1 MIKFIVTLLI
11 LLTLIIILKKRDFF
25 FDKSI
30 QNIDGDL
37 DRFERKY
44 PIECKL
50 FNEIIDR
57 KNKDLERQC
66 YYKCEE
72 NDIVRVD
79 TSIEYICQP
88 FIIEER

>member
-1 MIKFIVTLLI
+1 MIKLFVTLIVILI
-11 LLTLIIILKKRDFF
+11 LIVILKNSLNIANKTEVSDF
-25 FDKSI
+25 K
-30 QNIDGDL
+30 
-37 DRFERKY
+37 KY

-57 KNKDLERQC
+57 DSRDSERQC
-66 YYKCEE
+66 YYKCNEE
-72 NDIVRVD
+72 IIRVD